1 MARRVTVVAIVTF
14 ATGSMHIDIELA
26 VPERECPHSRLRQK
40 AYDRKGVS
48 VGRDSRD
55 AVGRDSRDAIC
66 LHRTGY
72 LDGCIYSVLE
82 GVLSGLV

>member
-55 AVGRDSRDAIC
+55 AIC
-66 LHRTGY
+66 LHRPGY